1 MIKTIFLSST
11 IFCAVFLKVMFF
23 INCKIKSHKYSNY
36 NIGGKRII
44 YCHLSDDKSH
54 KKIHDDI
61 FEIVYI
67 NMDYFE
73 DIWYHGGIEKEN
85 PFLMLLAAPTEK
97 QMEKISKGDKIME
110 ELNDKVKKL
119 NEDPDILDIIIED
132 EDEIIANS
140 LFEKGIS
147 QGVSQGIEQR
157 NIEIAKKM
165 LEEESNIDFQSNWII
180 KACDKRY

>member
-1 MIKTIFLSST
+1 MNKSELARRYGCCWRTID
-11 IFCAVFLKVMFF
+11 
-23 INCKIKSHKYSNY
+23 
-36 NIGGKRII
+36 RR
-44 YCHLSDDKSH
+44 
-54 KKIHDDI
+54 
-61 FEIVYI
+61 
-67 NMDYFE
+67 
-73 DIWYHGGIEKEN
+73 
-85 PFLMLLAAPTEK
+85 
-97 QMEKISKGDKIME
+97 
-110 ELNDKVKKL
+110 LN
-119 NEDPDILDIIIED
+119 PDILDIIIED